1 MFRLL
6 PYTYISILIAL
17 SVIACQPDKPSNKDT
32 WLVGKID
39 NPRRE
44 YVILKHNRTLIDTV
58 NLDSDNFFRYKFN
71 TPVIEGMYSF
81 EHDESFPFYIA
92 QGDSL
97 LLLANTLDFEASLY
111 YSNDHAAEN
120 NLLVKLNHRLKNDN
134 YFWSELLDY
143 TPEEFN
149 EELESRRKEGSNLLH
164 DFVNNNPNATRRFIR
179 IAEGVIEQDEF
190 LNRERYIQ
198 AHLSEKFKSQEIPD
212 DFYNHRKRIN
222 FQKDTMEVYYPYY
235 RLLHTYLDNK
245 VLDSFNRKKEFN
257 RSDFELNTYKLSLI
271 DSIVDNKDIKNHLL
285 YSSTRSFLL
294 YAKDSTEEK
303 EFLDLH
309 NRLSSCPISKSS
321 LKDLSNYTTQLKPG
335 NKAPNIKLLTSNNTE
350 VNLLNIIQQPSLLYF
365 WSSKNIKHQK
375 NIHTR
380 VSELHAK
387 FPEYQFIGINTD
399 DHFKNWRS
407 EIKKLGY
414 DEKNEFQLYNPKKAE
429 KELVVTSY
437 YKVLILDKNGV
448 IRNGHTN
455 IYHRTI
461 ENELLEYL
469 N

>member
-1 MFRLL
+1 MYKLSSYLL
-6 PYTYISILIAL
+6 ILIAL
-17 SVIACQPDKPSNKDT
+17 SIIACQPDKSSDKDT

-39 NPRRE
+39 NPRWE
-44 YVILKHNRTLIDTV
+44 YVVLKHNRTLIDTV
-58 NLDSDNFFRYKFN
+58 KLDSDNFFRYKFN
-71 TPVIEGMYSF
+71 NPVAEGVYSF
-81 EHDESFPFYIA
+81 DHDESFPFYIA

-97 LLLANTLDFEASLY
+97 LFLANTLDFEASLY
-111 YSNDHAAEN
+111 YSNDHAEEN

-134 YFWSELLDY
+134 YFWSELHLF
-143 TPEEFN
+143 TPEKFN
-149 EELESRRKEGSNLLH
+149 EELKARRKENTKLLNA
-164 DFVNNNPNATRRFIR
+164 FEKNNPNATKRFLR

-190 LNRERYIQ
+190 LNKERYIQ
-198 AHLSEKFKSQEIPD
+198 AHLSDDLSSGTIPE
-212 DFYNHRKRIN
+212 DFYNHRKKIS

-235 RLLHTYLDNK
+235 RLLHTYLDNR
-245 VLDSFNRKKEFN
+245 VLDSFNRKEVFN
-257 RSDFELNTYKLSLI
+257 RSDFELNKYKLNLI
-271 DSIVDNKDIKNHLL
+271 DSIVENKDIKNHLL

-294 YAKDSTEEK
+294 YTKDTTEEK

-309 NRLSSCPISKSS
+309 NKLSSCPLSKSN
-321 LKDLSNYTTQLKPG
+321 LKDLSVYTLHIKPG
-335 NKAPNIKLLTSNNTE
+335 SKAPDIELLTSNNTE
-350 VNLLNIIQQPSLLYF
+350 VNLLSIINQPSVLYF

-387 FPEYQFIGINTD
+387 YPEYRFIGINTD
-399 DHFKNWRS
+399 HHFKNWRS
-407 EIKKLGY
+407 EIQKLGY
-414 DEKNEFQLYNPKKAE
+414 DMENEFQLYNPEKAE

-437 YKVLILDKNGV
+437 YKVLILDENGV

-455 IYHRTI
+455 IYHRSI

>member
-1 MFRLL
+1 MCKLPSYLL
-6 PYTYISILIAL
+6 VLIAFSL
-17 SVIACQPDKPSNKDT
+17 IACQPDKASDKDT

-39 NPRRE
+39 NPRWE
-44 YVILKHNRTLIDTV
+44 YVVVKHNRTLLDTV
-58 NLDSDNFFRYKFN
+58 TLDNDNFFQYKFN
-71 TPVIEGMYSF
+71 SPVTEGIYSF

-97 LLLANTLDFEASLY
+97 LFLANTLDFEASLY

-134 YFWSELLDY
+134 YFWSELHNY
-143 TPEEFN
+143 TPEKFN
-149 EELESRRKEGSNLLH
+149 EALKSRRKESNNLLNTFIK
-164 DFVNNNPNATRRFIR
+164 DNPNTTKRFLR

-198 AHLSEKFKSQEIPD
+198 AHLSEGFEAEEIPE
-212 DFYNHRKRIN
+212 DFYNHRKQLN

-235 RLLHTYLDNK
+235 RLLHTYLDNR
-245 VLDSFNRKKEFN
+245 VLDSFNRKEEFN
-257 RSDFELNTYKLSLI
+257 RSDFELNKYKLSLI
-271 DSIVDNKDIKNHLL
+271 DSIVDNKDIKNYLL

-294 YAKDSTEEK
+294 YAKDTAEEK

-321 LKDLSNYTTQLKPG
+321 LQDLSTYTIQLKPG
-335 NKAPNIKLLTSNNTE
+335 SKAPNIELLTANNTE
-350 VNLLNIIQQPSLLYF
+350 VSLLSVIQQPSVLYF

-414 DEKNEFQLYNPKKAE
+414 DEESEFQLFNPEKAE
-429 KELVVTSY
+429 KELVLTSY

-448 IRNGHTN
+448 IRNGHSN